1 MTLLFSYKSIYK
13 SFGDEPLFTGLDINI
28 NKNERLGLIGGNGS
42 GKSTLLKLIANIDTP
57 EEGERSL
64 QNLANLVY
72 IPQEDEFDPEETV
85 TQTLF
90 NALSKGNM
98 EEQEQYRIV
107 KRMIGTG
114 GFSDENQKCNELS
127 GGWRKRLAI
136 TRAIAQNPDLL
147 LLDEP
152 TNHLDIN
159 GIIWL
164 ENLLLNADFAFV
176 VVSHDRCFLENVSH
190 KIMELGRC
198 YREGYLSING
208 GYVKFK
214 KHRENFLQE
223 QQKQEQSLSNKM
235 RRETEWLNR
244 GAKARSTKA
253 RYRIDQAEELRI
265 ELAALK
271 RRNRQ
276 TNRVDI
282 NFNASSR
289 KTKKLL
295 ICDNIGKSIENRTL
309 FKNVNLE
316 LLPGTRLGLMGENG
330 SGKTTFMNLLEEKI
344 QPDTG
349 EIKKAD
355 KLRIAVFDQNRS
367 GIDPEITL
375 KEALSP
381 AGDSVVYK
389 ERSIHVVSWAKRFLF
404 TPDQLVQPVKR
415 LSGGEKA
422 RILIANLMLKP
433 ADVLL
438 LDEPTNDLD
447 IPSLE
452 VLEQSLLEF
461 AGAVVL
467 VSHDRF
473 LLDSVTNSILYLDG
487 KGKTEIFADYTQCL
501 EKKKRNNKEKKEK
514 KEKIVKPSPKNSER
528 TNSKKI
534 QFSYKDK
541 FELEQIEEKILSA
554 ETEADE
560 LETKTT
566 DSKITSNPEKMN
578 KLYIQLTLAQENV
591 EKLYSR
597 WEELEELKASST

>member
-578 KLYIQLTLAQENV
+578 KLYTQLTLAQENV